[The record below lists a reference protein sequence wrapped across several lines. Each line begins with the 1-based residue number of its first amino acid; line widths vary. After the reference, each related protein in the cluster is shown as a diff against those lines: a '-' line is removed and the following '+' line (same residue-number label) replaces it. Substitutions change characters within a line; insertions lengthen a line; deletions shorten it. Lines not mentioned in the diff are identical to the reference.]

1 MYDKKFNLC
10 DFLLNLPLWILGFK
24 MIRNGSSW
32 TNRSWCWMWLEQ
44 RSVEEHGQL
53 RLDFTNFHEL
63 KPFLKYIKGHKLK
76 INFTLVEK
84 WKMSPRRYTVRSQI
98 HGLEFS
104 QERKRLIQKASRE
117 WIKSE
122 IGYGL
127 KMDQK
132 WPRRF
137 EDLSYLKTNTW
148 KEYAFG
154 EMSHPTY
161 VISLSSEVKWNVFIW
176 IKYSISLTC
185 LKIWS
190 QKQITAQIKT

>member
-1 MYDKKFNLC
+1 
-10 DFLLNLPLWILGFK
+10 
-24 MIRNGSSW
+24 
-32 TNRSWCWMWLEQ
+32 
-44 RSVEEHGQL
+44 
-53 RLDFTNFHEL
+53 
-63 KPFLKYIKGHKLK
+63 
-76 INFTLVEK
+76 
-84 WKMSPRRYTVRSQI
+84 MSPRIYTVRSQI

-154 EMSHPTY
+154 EMSHTNLPFFT
-161 VISLSSEVKWNVFIW
+161 ILR
-176 IKYSISLTC
+176 
-185 LKIWS
+185 S
-190 QKQITAQIKT
+190 QMIRAHFN

>member
-1 MYDKKFNLC
+1 
-10 DFLLNLPLWILGFK
+10 

-84 WKMSPRRYTVRSQI
+84 WKMSPRIYTVRSQI
-98 HGLEFS
+98 DGLEFL
-104 QERKRLIQKASRE
+104 RKEKGWSKKTSRV

-122 IGYGL
+122 IVYG
-127 KMDQK
+127 KK
-132 WPRRF
+132 
-137 EDLSYLKTNTW
+137 
-148 KEYAFG
+148 
-154 EMSHPTY
+154 
-161 VISLSSEVKWNVFIW
+161 W
-176 IKYSISLTC
+176 IKIGPVV
-185 LKIWS
+185 LKIWDI
-190 QKQITAQIKT
+190 QNLITEKDHCSTEKHNKFKWFLTRAFIFCHFNNSAWHCLGLELEFRPTS

>member
-1 MYDKKFNLC
+1 
-10 DFLLNLPLWILGFK
+10 

-84 WKMSPRRYTVRSQI
+84 WKMSPRIYSSFSITRAWI
-98 HGLEFS
+98 S
-104 QERKRLIQKASRE
+104 QERKRLIQKGKSRVDQRWN
-117 WIKSE
+117 WIWLENGS
-122 IGYGL
+122 
-127 KMDQK
+127 KMAPSF
-132 WPRRF
+132 WRF
-137 EDLSYLKTNTW
+137 EVFKTSTW
-148 KEYAFG
+148 NEYAFG
-154 EMSHPTY
+154 GMSHPTY
-161 VISLSSEVKWNVFIW
+161 VISLYPEAKWYVFIW
-176 IKYSISLTC
+176 IKYLIPLTC

-190 QKQITAQIKT
+190 QKQITA